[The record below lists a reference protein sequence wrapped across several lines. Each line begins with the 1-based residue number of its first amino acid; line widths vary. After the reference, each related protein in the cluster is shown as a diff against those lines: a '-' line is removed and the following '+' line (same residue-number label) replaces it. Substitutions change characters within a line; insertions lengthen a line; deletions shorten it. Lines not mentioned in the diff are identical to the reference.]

1 MGEYKTGG
9 KSLTAIRPLRDA
21 HVNEDKPVLQQC
33 PGYDIKL
40 HPLRELGLADKML
53 FPLTHFGPQWC
64 NLLGPQLRQL
74 LGRQVREA
82 LVRIPF

>member
-1 MGEYKTGG
+1 MGEYITGG

-21 HVNEDKPVLQQC
+21 HASKDEPVLQQC

-40 HPLRELGLADKML
+40 HPLREL
-53 FPLTHFGPQWC
+53 THFGPQWC
-64 NLLGPQLRQL
+64 NLLGPQLRQR